1 MAFQI
6 DGVRLANGQRST
18 EEETGVNVI
27 GDASSHVVVI
37 VVDWAPDSREVSSSV
52 ITLWPFIYS
61 TQHSVWQHLGDIFYV
76 LQLKKKKYII
86 NGERKRTKLYLALL
100 TVLHFGEGNIRTSIC

>member
-52 ITLWPFIYS
+52 ITLWPFIQHTAQCVAALGRYLLCATIEEKKS
-61 TQHSVWQHLGDIFYV
+61 TLYKRG
-76 LQLKKKKYII
+76 KK
-86 NGERKRTKLYLALL
+86 TD
-100 TVLHFGEGNIRTSIC
+100 

>member
-27 GDASSHVVVI
+27 GDASSHVVV
-37 VVDWAPDSREVSSSV
+37 S
-52 ITLWPFIYS
+52 
-61 TQHSVWQHLGDIFYV
+61 
-76 LQLKKKKYII
+76 
-86 NGERKRTKLYLALL
+86 
-100 TVLHFGEGNIRTSIC
+100 C